1 MNLKDKQK
9 QLFITIASQLPKNE
23 LTCRIISK
31 YLVLYSLTKYLN

>member
-9 QLFITIASQLPKNE
+9 QLFITIASQSSKNE
-23 LTCRIISK
+23 LTCSLILI